1 MFALLAAVSGA
12 SAAEPARPPAARLL
26 TGELT
31 RVDLGRR
38 SLSVKTDSLKTDAR
52 DAVRTEA
59 RDPRELDAAIGPE
72 TRLVSRGR
80 ALRLEDLRPGDR
92 VVVLVAEDD
101 GRRLARVVKVVGR
114 AVLPPPSPSAPP
126 AAPGT
131 SG

>member
-1 MFALLAAVSGA
+1 MLALTGTGAAWAADPA
-12 SAAEPARPPAARLL
+12 SAPATRVV

-38 SLSVKTDSLKTDAR
+38 AVWVKS
-52 DAVRTEA
+52 EA
-59 RDPRELDAAIGPE
+59 REGAKAESREARELDAAIGPD

-80 ALRLEDLRPGDR
+80 PVRLEDLRPGDR
-92 VVVLVAEDD
+92 VVLVIGDEG

-114 AVLPPPSPSAPP
+114 AALPAPPPVVTSPP
-126 AAPGT
+126 ATAGL

>member
-1 MFALLAAVSGA
+1 MLALTGTGAAWAADPA
-12 SAAEPARPPAARLL
+12 SAPATRVV

-38 SLSVKTDSLKTDAR
+38 SVWVKVDAR
-52 DAVRTEA
+52 DGAKAESREA
-59 RDPRELDAAIGPE
+59 RELDAAIGPD

-80 ALRLEDLRPGDR
+80 TVRLEDLRPGDR
-92 VVVLVAEDD
+92 VVLVVGDEG

-114 AVLPPPSPSAPP
+114 AGLPAPPPP
-126 AAPGT
+126 AASPAATPGL